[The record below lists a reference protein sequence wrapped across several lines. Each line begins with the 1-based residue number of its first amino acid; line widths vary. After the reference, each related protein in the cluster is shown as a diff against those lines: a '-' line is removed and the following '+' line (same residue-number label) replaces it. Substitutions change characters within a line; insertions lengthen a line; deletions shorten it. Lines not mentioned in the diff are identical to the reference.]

1 MGMTNLLQKYKNY
14 TQKEYDK
21 YLDFYS
27 YEFTPHFKWNPFDT
41 YNDWVYDNEKWR
53 KFIWG
58 WQSVGY
64 AWEAYT
70 YWMRDMKYSYKL
82 PYAMWS
88 EINDGHMEM
97 EVYCRTKK

>member
-1 MGMTNLLQKYKNY
+1 MMNLFQRYKNY

-21 YLDFYS
+21 YVDFY
-27 YEFTPHFKWNPFDT
+27 EFKPHFKWNPFDID
-41 YNDWVYDNEKWR
+41 NEWVYHNKKWR
-53 KFIWG
+53 NFIWG

-82 PYAMWS
+82 PCAMWS
-88 EINDGHMEM
+88 EINGGYMEM
-97 EVYCRTKK
+97 EVYSWTKK